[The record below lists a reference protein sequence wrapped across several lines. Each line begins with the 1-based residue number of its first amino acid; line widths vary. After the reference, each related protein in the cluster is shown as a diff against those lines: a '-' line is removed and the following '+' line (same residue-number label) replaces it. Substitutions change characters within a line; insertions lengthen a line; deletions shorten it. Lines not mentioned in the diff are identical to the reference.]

1 MKLVYAIPCT
11 PATGSNEAG
20 LAPGGQSPW
29 GLSPIYGN
37 IIIMKR
43 FLFRTGN
50 LILAFS
56 VWAFIAIDTLLVFI
70 LIAFLRPFDW
80 NQRISY
86 RIANLWGI
94 SIIRINPLWDLKIS
108 GTHHIKDKTGYVL
121 IANHASL
128 ADIICLYC
136 LGKNFKWLAKS
147 SLFKI
152 PFFGWTMSLLNYIP
166 LKRGEHGS
174 IRDSFQEA
182 VRWLEKDISVLIFPE
197 GTRSRS
203 GQLAGFK
210 NGAFKLAL
218 LTKKPIVPIVIR
230 GTGKT
235 LSKGKAMMATTA
247 KGALHVLPEIDV
259 APYLPDRFEELKAD
273 VWKVMNEELVRD

>member
-1 MKLVYAIPCT
+1 MKHT
-11 PATGSNEAG
+11 
-20 LAPGGQSPW
+20 
-29 GLSPIYGN
+29 
-37 IIIMKR
+37 
-43 FLFRTGN
+43 FLRTFN

-56 VWAFIAIDTLLVFI
+56 AWAFIALDTLLVFMA
-70 LIAFLRPFDW
+70 IALLRPFDRD
-80 NQRISY
+80 QRISY
-86 RIANLWGI
+86 RIANLWGQ
-94 SIIRINPLWDLKIS
+94 SIVTINPLWDLDIS

-128 ADIICLYC
+128 ADIVCLYC

-182 VRWLEKDISVLIFPE
+182 KSWLEKDISVLIFPE

-203 GQLAGFK
+203 GALGEFK

-218 LTKKPIVPIVIR
+218 LTKKPVVPIVIR
-230 GTGKT
+230 GTSEA
-235 LSKGKAMMATTA
+235 LSKGRAAMATKV
-247 KGALHVLPEIDV
+247 KGIIKVLPEIDV
-259 APYLPDRFEELKAD
+259 DAYLPDRYEALKAD
-273 VWKVMNEELVRD
+273 VWSMMNEELMKARGHGNS